1 VKTERLFI
9 SIYVVYVLI
18 VLVADVYHRAVMVP
32 RIRHE
37 MEMREHHRQIEAARV
52 ASERAGDAWGDLAG
66 GGGGVG
72 GSDGVGGVDDDRDSD
87 AASIAT
93 EGGGRRAS
101 WSGGGGADRAV
112 DVRTPRGGGDG
123 ADRHPWWGDDDART
137 HASAPPLLEDAPM
150 GCSTPIIK
158 NRALNAVLT
167 ALSNYND
174 VEHDFDDVDFDGGG
188 GGGEAGSD
196 ASSSGR
202 RRRHD
207 GWGVESTIEG
217 SRPWDRPVVLHGA
230 DGVLTRHPHHHP
242 RLDGTENEDGGG
254 MDQYSSPYRVMEDM
268 DIVER
273 MCVHDGSTGHPA
285 RGWVAAWHDAR
296 QELAVHFRECWGD
309 IVDDE
314 ESSGLDKFL
323 MVCEYPLTVARKVR
337 ALLKMLLNAKLLFI
351 FLLAWTHSQS
361 STLDAYVLVL
371 YIRALS

>member
-1 VKTERLFI
+1 MVRFSRFNKTESLFI

-37 MEMREHHRQIEAARV
+37 VEMREHRRQMEAARV
-52 ASERAGDAWGDLAG
+52 ASERAGDAWGDLAD

-72 GSDGVGGVDDDRDSD
+72 VGGDDDGDD

-93 EGGGRRAS
+93 EGGGRGRLAS
-101 WSGGGGADRAV
+101 WVGGGGAGRAV
-112 DVRTPRGGGDG
+112 DVRTPRGSDG
-123 ADRHPWWGDDDART
+123 ADRHPGGGDDDART
-137 HASAPPLLEDAPM
+137 HVSAPPLLEDVPM

-188 GGGEAGSD
+188 GGGGEAGSD

-202 RRRHD
+202 ARRRHD

-217 SRPWDRPVVLHGA
+217 SRPWDRPVVLHGT
-230 DGVLTRHPHHHP
+230 DGLLTRHPHHIP
-242 RLDGTENEDGGG
+242 RLDGTENEDGG

-268 DIVER
+268 DMVER
-273 MCVHDGSTGHPA
+273 LCVHDGSAGHPS

-314 ESSGLDKFL
+314 ESSSLDKFL

-337 ALLKMLLNAKLLFI
+337 V
-351 FLLAWTHSQS
+351 H
-361 STLDAYVLVL
+361 
-371 YIRALS
+371 RR